1 MLLMASLDADSIP
14 LQSDQV
20 YSLRLKKAKVIKVIA
35 NGIIDKAVKNITPA
49 DIISSINY
57 FINLL
62 HGVGNTDDI
71 DHLG

>member
-1 MLLMASLDADSIP
+1 M
-14 LQSDQV
+14 V
-20 YSLRLKKAKVIKVIA
+20 YWMQIVFLCKRINVFSPIEEGKVIKVIA
-35 NGIIDKAVKNITPA
+35 NGNIDKAVKNITPA

-62 HGVGNTDDI
+62 HGVGSTDDI